1 MEHCF
6 GFSHCRLLFC
16 LDICCVALRR
26 LMCFMRRLPQAWVY
40 LPQVKLGASFWGL
53 SKGNFMRFEKMH
65 EMMKNDK
72 KKPQLQ
78 ECKCEWGECLLLSLI
93 KLSYTKI
100 QSYIY
105 NFLFCLR
112 VSAQMTYMVVVQ
124 PFCNIRP
131 TYRTPFLFA
140 FIFVV

>member
-1 MEHCF
+1 MLK
-6 GFSHCRLLFC
+6 LLGK
-16 LDICCVALRR
+16 
-26 LMCFMRRLPQAWVY
+26 LPQAWVY
-40 LPQVKLGASFWGL
+40 LPQVRLGASFWGL
-53 SKGNFMRFEKMH
+53 SKRNFMRLRIMH
-65 EMMKNDK
+65 EIMKIDN

-112 VSAQMTYMVVVQ
+112 VSAQMT
-124 PFCNIRP
+124 
-131 TYRTPFLFA
+131 
-140 FIFVV
+140 